1 MPRPVALNPMGRKIM
16 KSIILASILLAAA
29 SPIADGSGSADPIEG
44 VWLVKVTLTNCAT
57 GEALPFPGA
66 KFDAMGMFA
75 EGGTFHDTNMN
86 PSLARSSSFGTWQH
100 IRDGVY
106 RFAFRFFNLDS
117 TGTLPTGST
126 VVRHRVVLSADGK
139 SYRSRGTAEFYD
151 VSGTRMVP
159 DGCSKS
165 TATRFR

>member
-1 MPRPVALNPMGRKIM
+1 M
-16 KSIILASILLAAA
+16 KSAILATILLAAA
-29 SPIADGSGSADPIEG
+29 APVANGSENPDPIEG
-44 VWLVKVTLTNCAT
+44 VWLVKVALTNCAT

-66 KFDAMGMFA
+66 KLDAMAMFA

-86 PSLARSSSFGTWQH
+86 PSLARSAGFGTWQH
-100 IRDGVY
+100 VRDRIY

-126 VVRHRVVLSADGK
+126 IVRHRVVLSPDGK
-139 SYRSRGTAEFYD
+139 SYRSQGTAEFYD
-151 VSGTRMVP
+151 VSGVRMLP

-165 TATRFR
+165 MATRFR

>member
-1 MPRPVALNPMGRKIM
+1 MIM
-16 KSIILASILLAAA
+16 KSAILATVLLAAA
-29 SPIADGSGSADPIEG
+29 SPVANGSGDADRIEG
-44 VWLVKVTLTNCAT
+44 VWLAKVTLTNCAT
-57 GEALPFPGA
+57 GEPLPFPGA
-66 KFDAMGMFA
+66 TFDAMAMFA

-86 PSLARSSSFGTWQH
+86 PSLARSSSFGSWRH
-100 IRDGVY
+100 VRDRVY

-126 VVRHRVVLSADGK
+126 IVRHRVVLSADGK
-139 SYRSRGTAEFYD
+139 SYGSQGTAEFYD
-151 VSGTRMVP
+151 VSGIRILP